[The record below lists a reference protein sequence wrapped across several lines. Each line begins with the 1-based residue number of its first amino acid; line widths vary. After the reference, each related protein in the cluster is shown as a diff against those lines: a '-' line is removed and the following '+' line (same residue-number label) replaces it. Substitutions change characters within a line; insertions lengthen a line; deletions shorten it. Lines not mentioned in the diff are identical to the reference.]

1 MHEYLHKLI
10 IFHNYIMKFN
20 LKIIFK
26 WKTKKYAHF
35 ICTIKKFH
43 AEGTSRCFFHLFH
56 FTCYEKATC
65 LFDRE
70 DVWAPKG
77 ATLLQ
82 FFHVTLFGST
92 GIDFVLKV
100 VTCCDGRYNFA
111 NAPVT
116 KAATLH
122 TNNKTEPVPNLETY
136 IAKKFS
142 VVDFR
147 SRVWV
152 VFRANTD
159 ITYMHTQNDQNT
171 GAQRLNF

>member
-1 MHEYLHKLI
+1 M
-10 IFHNYIMKFN
+10 
-20 LKIIFK
+20 
-26 WKTKKYAHF
+26 KTKKYAHF

-43 AEGTSRCFFHLFH
+43 AEKTSRCFFHLFH

-92 GIDFVLKV
+92 GIDFVFRLASS
-100 VTCCDGRYNFA
+100 CFSRYNFA

-116 KAATLH
+116 KAATLQS
-122 TNNKTEPVPNLETY
+122 NNKTKPVPNLEGDPNAISKATTSCDY
-136 IAKKFS
+136 PNR
-142 VVDFR
+142 VV
-147 SRVWV
+147 V
-152 VFRANTD
+152 VFRASAE
-159 ITYMHTQNDQNT
+159 ITYNLQKIWSNY
-171 GAQRLNF
+171 

>member
-1 MHEYLHKLI
+1 M
-10 IFHNYIMKFN
+10 
-20 LKIIFK
+20 
-26 WKTKKYAHF
+26 
-35 ICTIKKFH
+35 
-43 AEGTSRCFFHLFH
+43 TSRCFFHLFH

-70 DVWAPKG
+70 DVCAMMRH
-77 ATLLQ
+77 TLLQ

-92 GIDFVLKV
+92 GIDFVLKGV
-100 VTCCDGRYNFA
+100 PCCATRYNNFA

-159 ITYMHTQNDQNT
+159 ITYMHIQNDQNT
-171 GAQRLNF
+171 DAQRLNF

>member
-1 MHEYLHKLI
+1 M
-10 IFHNYIMKFN
+10 
-20 LKIIFK
+20 
-26 WKTKKYAHF
+26 
-35 ICTIKKFH
+35 
-43 AEGTSRCFFHLFH
+43 TSCCFFHLFH

-70 DVWAPKG
+70 DVFRPLSP
-77 ATLLQ
+77 TLLQ

-92 GIDFVLKV
+92 GIDFVFRV
-100 VTCCDGRYNFA
+100 VSSCFSRDNFA

-152 VFRANTD
+152 VFRANTN
-159 ITYMHTQNDQNT
+159 ITYMHRQKDQNT
-171 GAQRLNF
+171 DAQRLNF